1 MLGRLLVILFI
12 IIIII
17 YFIYDIKLNLLK
29 DNKIKENLNN
39 YNRKDK
45 EEEDNKNIDLDIY
58 NSSNN
63 YNKDVPFT
71 GVNYEREGES
81 MSKNDKSY
89 FEYKNSINLTRV
101 GDKFT
106 FNGEIDDEKTFFY
119 IDLQSI
125 HSMFLIEDSF
135 VYLTPYYDQIETLPC
150 SGAFSGTNNAECT
163 VVSTVFDKVD
173 VEPRRLITITGCK
186 NVLVQDMCPLVLDN
200 MSVFVKLY
208 NADSFKLGKYNFKNG
223 GQFLAIKYAFYDKNL
238 FLGNRFTNDKQLLN
252 AIGLNNTRSK
262 ESIFR
267 DMDVKSIGLQLYDI
281 EYSDNSKIIFNPI
294 IKEEKE
300 FEIHELDDPTS
311 NRSIMVNSIDINGFP
326 HGVNGQLYFD
336 TTIDYIGCSES
347 LVQALVNSLD
357 TLNGADFI
365 EGRTFLKLSKSVN
378 LPILTFTTLDQNLN
392 PTNVL
397 EIGPDIYMKED
408 NITNFYNP
416 RIIDSNYEDNQA
428 NNKNKDI
435 IRMGLP
441 FFYNYLIIF
450 NDINKRMYRKLEYE
464 RPKFDSHKKI
474 NKINKIQEDKLKSE
488 KNKKEIKESDVVCYK
503 KSIYDKNRPV
513 NVLRNEEG
521 GLDVNISYKTIF
533 NLDKIE

>member
-1 MLGRLLVILFI
+1 MLGRLLLILFI

-17 YFIYDIKLNLLK
+17 YFLYDIKLNYF
-29 DNKIKENLNN
+29 NKTIEENLNN
-39 YNRKDK
+39 YNR
-45 EEEDNKNIDLDIY
+45 EDGDKNIDLDIY

-81 MSKNDKSY
+81 LDKNDKSY

-101 GDKFT
+101 GDKFVLR
-106 FNGEIDDEKTFFY
+106 GEIDDEKTFFY

-125 HSMFLIEDSF
+125 HSMFLVEDSF

-150 SGAFSGTNNAECT
+150 SGAFSGTGNAECT
-163 VVSTVFDKVD
+163 VVSTVFDKID
-173 VEPRRLITITGCK
+173 VEPRRLVTITGCK
-186 NVLVQDMCPLVLDN
+186 NVLVQDMCPIVLDN

-208 NADSFKLGKYNFKNG
+208 NAESFKLGKYNFKKG
-223 GQFLAIKYAFYDKNL
+223 GQFLAIKYAYYDKNL

-252 AIGLNNTRSK
+252 AIGLNDTRSK

-267 DMDVKSIGLQLYDI
+267 DMDVKSIGLQLYDV
-281 EYSDNSKIIFNPI
+281 EYNENIGDESKIIFNPI

-300 FEIHELDDPTS
+300 FEVHDLDDPVS
-311 NRSIMVNSIDINGFP
+311 KRSIMINSVDINGFP
-326 HGVNGQLYFD
+326 HVVNGELNFD
-336 TTIDYIGCSES
+336 TTVDYIGCSES
-347 LVQALVNSLD
+347 LVQALVNSFD
-357 TLNGADFI
+357 TINGSDFI
-365 EGRTFLKLSKSVN
+365 VGRTFLKLKRSVN
-378 LPILTFTTLDQNLN
+378 LPIITFTTLDQNLK

-408 NITNFYNP
+408 NVTNFYNP
-416 RIIDSNYEDNQA
+416 RKIDSNYEDNEA
-428 NNKNKDI
+428 NNRKKDI

-450 NDINKRMYRKLEYE
+450 NDINKKMYRKLEYE

-474 NKINKIQEDKLKSE
+474 NRMNKKHEERLQSE
-488 KNKKEIKESDVVCYK
+488 KKKNKEGNVVCYK
-503 KSIYDKNRPV
+503 KSIYDKNKPV